1 MIIFKDYFNLPDD
14 KSFVLKYMYGEVLH
28 FLFFCKNISL
38 LAFYFSAYKSLM
50 LEKSYLK

>member
-28 FLFFCKNISL
+28 FFPRKNISFWL
-38 LAFYFSAYKSLM
+38 FISLRI
-50 LEKSYLK
+50 KV

>member
-28 FLFFCKNISL
+28 FFSPQKHFF
-38 LAFYFSAYKSLM
+38 LAFYFSANKSLM
-50 LEKSYLK
+50 LETSYLK

>member
-28 FLFFCKNISL
+28 FIFAKTFLYWLFISL
-38 LAFYFSAYKSLM
+38 RIKV
-50 LEKSYLK
+50 

>member
-28 FLFFCKNISL
+28 FFFLQKHFFIGFLFLCV
-38 LAFYFSAYKSLM
+38 
-50 LEKSYLK
+50 